1 MKAYN
6 DLRRISPKTINSRA
20 ELIIK
25 ESTNSDGTTTATR
38 TAFALSIKKTTYSKA
53 PTTITGSIGVFGM
66 IPYTGK
72 MLQNKLGI
80 TW

>member
-53 PTTITGSIGVFGM
+53 PTTITGSTILQT
-66 IPYTGK
+66 IPTALLKATG
-72 MLQNKLGI
+72 LTIAL
-80 TW
+80 